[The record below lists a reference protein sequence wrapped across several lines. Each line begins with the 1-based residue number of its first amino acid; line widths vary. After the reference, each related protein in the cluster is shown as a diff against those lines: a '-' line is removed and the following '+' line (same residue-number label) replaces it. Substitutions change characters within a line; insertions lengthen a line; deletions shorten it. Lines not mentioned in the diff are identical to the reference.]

1 MIEDSLSAQ
10 DRQIGEFIRNL
21 SGLDDGERA
30 RLKRNAGKSIAES
43 HQAQLLFYRRVLPR
57 GVAARQEEPYFLIAT
72 LYPLDKGQRNRDR
85 RAVDRL
91 DEPDETTASASPAGG
106 SFGASFR
113 RARTEQNQTGL
124 DRRFARLL
132 DAAAEDLPF
141 QLRQAVMR
149 LANED
154 VFIDWP
160 QLTRDILRWNQSE
173 RRVQRRWAR
182 DYVYAAAEPQNQ
194 QPQTA

>member
-1 MIEDSLSAQ
+1 MIEDSLATQ

-30 RLKRNAGKSIAES
+30 RLKRNAGKSITES

-57 GVAARQEEPYFLIAT
+57 GVTARQEELYFLIAT

-85 RAVDRL
+85 RSAAGL
-91 DEPDETTASASPAGG
+91 DEPDVMAAGESAAGG

-113 RARTEQNQTGL
+113 RARTEQNGTGL

-132 DAAAEDLPF
+132 DAAVEDLPF

-149 LANED
+149 LAND
-154 VFIDWP
+154 NVFIDWF
-160 QLTRDILRWNQSE
+160 QLTRDILRWIHPE

-182 DYVYAAAEPQNQ
+182 DYVYVAAEPQNQ
-194 QPQTA
+194 QPQTS